1 MLYPLLTITKG
12 KEQSILRKHPWV
24 FSGAIADETT
34 ELQDGD
40 LVCLTT
46 KKQQVLGIGHFQ
58 HATIAV
64 RMLSFDYETI
74 DQTFYERRLQNAFEL
89 RKRIGLLRADNNI
102 FRLCHGEG
110 DQLPGLIIDYYAG
123 VAIIQCHSIGMYKQV
138 ELIAA
143 ALVQVMGKDLKAI
156 YSKSSDTLPKRQE
169 VQDAYLYGAIEV
181 PHLALENGVKYH
193 IDWINGQKTGFF
205 IDQRE
210 NRALL
215 GKYAQGKKVLNTFCY
230 SGGFSLQALNNNA
243 ELVHSLD
250 SSKKAMALT
259 DDNVALNGFEGK
271 HASIVDDAMDYMKDL
286 PEDYDI
292 IVLDPPA
299 FAKHR
304 DKRHQAIQGYKRLN
318 AHAIRQIK
326 PGGFIFTFSCSQV
339 VDTQLFTNTVIAAA
353 IEAGRSCRILEQ
365 LHQPADH
372 PIQAFHP
379 EGAYLKGLVIQI
391 D

>member
-74 DQTFYERRLQNAFEL
+74 DQAFYERRLQNAFEL

-123 VAIIQCHSIGMYKQV
+123 VAVIQCHSIGMYKQV

-143 ALVQVMGKDLKAI
+143 ALVQVLGKDLKAI

-169 VQDAYLYGAIEV
+169 VQDAYLFGAIEV

-250 SSKKAMALT
+250 SSKKAIALT
-259 DDNVALNGFEGK
+259 DDNVALNGFESK